1 MKKLRI
7 VLIIL
12 AVIVAVTAAL
22 CIWQWQNINAVV
34 DSIRYDEQQLE
45 QQAQQSEKDIA
56 DYLEN
61 NQIGTIRPLTEEESA
76 AVTSGEIT
84 EQDAVKIS
92 TGKLTLEEAKQ
103 NKAQQDKVTSDN
115 TSDKPAESQKP
126 TETSQPKPAD
136 KSVTKP
142 RNDTATSKPSEEN
155 EEKQPEQEK
164 QPEEPEEVD
173 YDTLISEKVAQLY
186 VVKANFYAE
195 FNNAW
200 ATQKALYL
208 QLPKSERSRAKK
220 ASIVKSYM
228 GEGLAMEQKYDAQV
242 EAIITEL
249 KTLLTEAGRGTELAD
264 SIRAAYNQEKKAKK
278 AQLINKYFG

>member
-12 AVIVAVTAAL
+12 AIIVAVIAAL

-34 DSIRYDEQQLE
+34 DGIRYDEQQLE
-45 QQAQQSEKDIA
+45 QQARQSEKDIA
-56 DYLEN
+56 DYLET

-76 AVTSGEIT
+76 AVISGEIT

-92 TGKLTLEEAKQ
+92 TGRLTLEEAKQ
-103 NKAQQDKVTSDN
+103 NKAEQDNAASDN
-115 TSDKPAESQKP
+115 AASDKPAKSPNPTEASRPKPDTKPQESLTTQKP
-126 TETSQPKPAD
+126 SDKKDEPQP
-136 KSVTKP
+136 
-142 RNDTATSKPSEEN
+142 
-155 EEKQPEQEK
+155 EK

-173 YDTLISEKVAQLY
+173 YDMLISEKVAQLY

-195 FNNAW
+195 FNSAW

-208 QLPKSERSRAKK
+208 QLPKSERTRAKK

-228 GEGLAMEQKYDAQV
+228 GEGLSMEQKYDAQV

-249 KTLLTEAGRGTELAD
+249 KPLLTVAGRSTELAD